1 MTIPR
6 VIDKREI
13 WLDALSEHATE
24 VIQNARTREERGL
37 TRTQRERDLLDLC
50 GGYLYLLQLAKEHGL
65 FDSEDPFNL
74 FNKETLH

>member
-6 VIDKREI
+6 VIDKREL
-13 WLDALSEHATE
+13 WLDVLSEHATE
-24 VIQNARTREERGL
+24 VLQNARTREERGL

-50 GGYLYLLQLAKEHGL
+50 GGYLYLLQLAKEYGL

>member
-13 WLDALSEHATE
+13 WLDVLSEHATE
-24 VIQNARTREERGL
+24 VLQNARTREERGL

>member
-13 WLDALSEHATE
+13 WLDALSEHAAE
-24 VIQNARTREERGL
+24 VLQNARTREERGL

>member
-1 MTIPR
+1 M
-6 VIDKREI
+6 
-13 WLDALSEHATE
+13 SEHAAE
-24 VIQNARTREERGL
+24 VLQNARTREERGL

>member
-1 MTIPR
+1 MTITR

-13 WLDALSEHATE
+13 WLDAWSEHAAE
-24 VIQNARTREERGL
+24 VLQNARTREERGL

>member
-13 WLDALSEHATE
+13 WLDGLSLQCAD
-24 VIQNARTREERGL
+24 VLRNAQVREERGL

-50 GGYLYLLQLAKEHGL
+50 GGYLYLLELAKDHGL

-74 FNKETLH
+74 FNKEILH

>member
-6 VIDKREI
+6 VIDKREV
-13 WLDALSEHATE
+13 WLDGLSLQCAD
-24 VIQNARTREERGL
+24 VLRNAQVREERGL

-50 GGYLYLLQLAKEHGL
+50 GGYLYLLELAKDHGL

>member
-6 VIDKREI
+6 VIDKREL
-13 WLDALSEHATE
+13 WLDVLSEHATE
-24 VIQNARTREERGL
+24 VLQNARTREERGL

>member
-6 VIDKREI
+6 VIDKREV
-13 WLDALSEHATE
+13 WLDGLSLQCAD
-24 VIQNARTREERGL
+24 VLRNAQVREERGL

-50 GGYLYLLQLAKEHGL
+50 GGYLYLLELAKDHGL

-74 FNKETLH
+74 FNKEILH

>member
-50 GGYLYLLQLAKEHGL
+50 GGYLYLLQLAKEYGL